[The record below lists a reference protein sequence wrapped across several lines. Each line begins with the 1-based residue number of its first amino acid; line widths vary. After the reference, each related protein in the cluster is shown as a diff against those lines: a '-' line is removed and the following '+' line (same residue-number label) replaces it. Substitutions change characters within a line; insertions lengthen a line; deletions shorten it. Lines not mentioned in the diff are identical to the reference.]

1 MSVFRPAA
9 LALALATALSAGA
22 YAPAAQA
29 ANAPAV
35 DIGYDSF
42 TLPNGLRVIVHTDR
56 KAPIVAVNI
65 WYHVGS
71 KDEPSGRSGFAHL
84 FEHLMFNGSENHPGE
99 FFAPFKQVGVTDQNG
114 TTNTDRTNYFQNVPT
129 TALDMA
135 LWMESDRM
143 GHLLGAVDQKTLDEQ
158 RGVVQNEK
166 RQGMN
171 QPYGQLREIVSH
183 TMYPAGHPYHH
194 TTIGSLNDL
203 NAAALEDVKTW
214 FKTWYGPNNAV
225 LVLAGDIDVATARE
239 KVAKYFGDIPASPTM
254 AQPKVDVAVLKTNGR
269 TELEDKVPQV
279 MVRRMWN
286 VPQVG
291 TRDTDMLDL
300 FSDVLGGSASS
311 RLDKRLVHQ
320 EKLVDS
326 VGTGNWAS
334 QLGGNFFVSAMV
346 KQGVDPARVEAI
358 IDEELNKLIAEGPTA
373 EELARA
379 KTSYESNFIRGI
391 ERIGGFGGKADVLAS
406 CAIYENNPGCF
417 RDSLKA
423 VAAATPAQVREAA
436 STWLTKPSHVFTVKP
451 GARKELAED
460 PAGTPAPFT
469 LPKVDAKYKTTAST
483 VDRSKGVPVTA
494 SFPDLKF
501 PTLQRATLS
510 NGTTVI
516 LAERHDIP
524 VVQMDYQFAGGY
536 SADPAGKPGIANFTA
551 GLLDEGAGERDALSF
566 KSRSEELGA
575 RIGAGAWLDSNGAT
589 LSALKKNLA
598 PSVALFADM
607 LRKPRFDQSEIDRVK
622 GQWIAGIKQEKVQPS
637 GVAMRVLPALMFGA
651 GHPYGNPLS
660 GTGTEAAISAL
671 TRDDL
676 VGFHQRM
683 MQPKGATL
691 IVVGDTTLKELVPV
705 LESSFGDWKVAA
717 AGGAPAIPAVA
728 NITKPRVFLIDQP
741 GAVQAN
747 IFAAELVPSSKDP
760 GAIAF
765 DMANQVFGGDFTARL
780 NMNLREDKHWS
791 YGARSGAAG
800 AVGQRMWRASAPV
813 QIDKTAES
821 VAEIKREMAEFFG
834 GPRGTT
840 AEELVRQQK
849 GITLSLPGAYETA
862 GTVMATIGS
871 NVLYGRPDDYVF
883 KRKAAIEAITPAE
896 VDAAAKTL
904 DPNAITWVVV
914 GDLKKTEA
922 PIRALNLGEVVILDA
937 DGKPVPATK

>member
-1 MSVFRPAA
+1 M
-9 LALALATALSAGA
+9 
-22 YAPAAQA
+22 
-29 ANAPAV
+29 
-35 DIGYDSF
+35 
-42 TLPNGLRVIVHTDR
+42 
-56 KAPIVAVNI
+56 
-65 WYHVGS
+65 
-71 KDEPSGRSGFAHL
+71 
-84 FEHLMFNGSENHPGE
+84 
-99 FFAPFKQVGVTDQNG
+99 
-114 TTNTDRTNYFQNVPT
+114 
-129 TALDMA
+129 
-135 LWMESDRM
+135 
-143 GHLLGAVDQKTLDEQ
+143 
-158 RGVVQNEK
+158 
-166 RQGMN
+166 
-171 QPYGQLREIVSH
+171 
-183 TMYPAGHPYHH
+183 
-194 TTIGSLNDL
+194 
-203 NAAALEDVKTW
+203 
-214 FKTWYGPNNAV
+214 
-225 LVLAGDIDVATARE
+225 
-239 KVAKYFGDIPASPTM
+239 
-254 AQPKVDVAVLKTNGR
+254 
-269 TELEDKVPQV
+269 
-279 MVRRMWN
+279 
-286 VPQVG
+286 
-291 TRDTDMLDL
+291 
-300 FSDVLGGSASS
+300 
-311 RLDKRLVHQ
+311 
-320 EKLVDS
+320 
-326 VGTGNWAS
+326 
-334 QLGGNFFVSAMV
+334 
-346 KQGVDPARVEAI
+346 
-358 IDEELNKLIAEGPTA
+358 
-373 EELARA
+373 
-379 KTSYESNFIRGI
+379 
-391 ERIGGFGGKADVLAS
+391 
-406 CAIYENNPGCF
+406 
-417 RDSLKA
+417 
-423 VAAATPAQVREAA
+423 
-436 STWLTKPSHVFTVKP
+436 
-451 GARKELAED
+451 
-460 PAGTPAPFT
+460 
-469 LPKVDAKYKTTAST
+469 
-483 VDRSKGVPVTA
+483 
-494 SFPDLKF
+494 
-501 PTLQRATLS
+501 
-510 NGTTVI
+510 
-516 LAERHDIP
+516 
-524 VVQMDYQFAGGY
+524 
-536 SADPAGKPGIANFTA
+536 
-551 GLLDEGAGERDALSF
+551 
-566 KSRSEELGA
+566 
-575 RIGAGAWLDSNGAT
+575 
-589 LSALKKNLA
+589 
-598 PSVALFADM
+598 ALFADM
-607 LRKPRFDQSEIDRVK
+607 LRKPRFDQNEIDRVK

-717 AGGAPAIPAVA
+717 AVGAPSIPAVA
-728 NITKPRVFLIDQP
+728 NIKQPRVFLIDQP